1 MARFI
6 NLKLLLLCCFS
17 PVLSASSLPGE
28 SIEIIPL
35 DYTAIYQ
42 VLRNDKNVA
51 EVTIDLSHQ
60 DKLWTLHGYT
70 HDLRGF
76 AKALNIKASQTAV
89 GQWRDGRFL
98 PDDFKLSFSLIGYK
112 TGWDASFDWSTGVVI
127 SKNKKGETNLPL
139 TGGAIDP
146 FSLSLNIGSFLAEN
160 KTQMTVNVL
169 DEDEIDTHVYQT
181 ELVEA
186 FNSNLGCL
194 HTTQVNRIRK
204 NTKRRSQVWYANDYN
219 YIPVLMHHSKK
230 NGTKLELQILSLSLD
245 GEKIM
250 PGDSCMKNEFE
261 TLSDRN

>member
-1 MARFI
+1 
-6 NLKLLLLCCFS
+6 
-17 PVLSASSLPGE
+17 
-28 SIEIIPL
+28 
-35 DYTAIYQ
+35 
-42 VLRNDKNVA
+42 
-51 EVTIDLSHQ
+51 
-60 DKLWTLHGYT
+60 
-70 HDLRGF
+70 
-76 AKALNIKASQTAV
+76 
-89 GQWRDGRFL
+89 
-98 PDDFKLSFSLIGYK
+98 
-112 TGWDASFDWSTGVVI
+112 
-127 SKNKKGETNLPL
+127 
-139 TGGAIDP
+139 
-146 FSLSLNIGSFLAEN
+146 
-160 KTQMTVNVL
+160 MTVNVL

-250 PGDSCMKNEFE
+250 PGDSCMKNEIE